1 MKKLKFII
9 YTFLMIGPIAASYI
23 DSSFSHD
30 KGGCVNIMES
40 LSSKVTSKLNNDIVI
55 DTGSV

>member
-1 MKKLKFII
+1 
-9 YTFLMIGPIAASYI
+9 MIGPIAASYI